1 VPRAYLAIA
10 QTTGPATILVV
21 EDEMLIRMSTTA
33 TLEDA
38 GFLVLEASN
47 SAEALAILSH
57 HGEIRVMLTDVNMPG
72 TMNGL
77 SLVSRV
83 RCDHPAIRSIVMS
96 GHSSALDATN
106 AGATGFLSKPFLN
119 QTMVAPVLDTIK
131 RHLPREKP
139 LAPLH

>member
-1 VPRAYLAIA
+1 MHALVKPAA
-10 QTTGPATILVV
+10 QWSLQ
-21 EDEMLIRMSTTA
+21 A
-33 TLEDA
+33 TLEYNSA
-38 GFLVLEASN
+38 RWASN
-47 SAEALAILSH
+47 TVQLAGYTVAGLKA
-57 HGEIRVMLTDVNMPG
+57 RWQP
-72 TMNGL
+72 MNGL

-96 GHSSALDATN
+96 GHSNAPDATN

-119 QTMVAPVLDTIK
+119 QTMVDAVLDTIK

>member
-33 TLEDA
+33 TREDA
-38 GFLVLEASN
+38 GFLVLEAST

>member
-1 VPRAYLAIA
+1 MPRVYLAMA
-10 QTTGPATILVV
+10 QMTDPATILVV
-21 EDEMLIRMSTTA
+21 VDEMLIRMSTTA

-38 GFLVLEASN
+38 GFLVLEARN

-96 GHSSALDATN
+96 GHSNAPDATN

-119 QTMVAPVLDTIK
+119 QTMVDAVLDTIK

>member
-77 SLVSRV
+77 
-83 RCDHPAIRSIVMS
+83 
-96 GHSSALDATN
+96 
-106 AGATGFLSKPFLN
+106 
-119 QTMVAPVLDTIK
+119 
-131 RHLPREKP
+131 
-139 LAPLH
+139 PLHRDVRP

>member
-1 VPRAYLAIA
+1 
-10 QTTGPATILVV
+10 
-21 EDEMLIRMSTTA
+21 
-33 TLEDA
+33 
-38 GFLVLEASN
+38 
-47 SAEALAILSH
+47 
-57 HGEIRVMLTDVNMPG
+57 
-72 TMNGL
+72 
-77 SLVSRV
+77 
-83 RCDHPAIRSIVMS
+83 MS